1 MLVIVGTLPLFL
13 ILPIKDWVEQL
24 YYNTYFIGFALLAT
38 GALLYLSDRLSR
50 GKKTEK
56 GATVVDALLV
66 GASQALA
73 TVPGLSRS
81 GTTIAV
87 GMLRGYD
94 RSFAVRYSF
103 LLSLPAVLGANIL
116 SLKNAVEGGIDWSML
131 PVYLFGMV
139 IAAVA
144 GYFSIRL
151 VNLLANKGKFGNFA
165 YYCWAVGAL
174 ALILSVLL

>member
-1 MLVIVGTLPLFL
+1 
-13 ILPIKDWVEQL
+13 
-24 YYNTYFIGFALLAT
+24 
-38 GALLYLSDRLSR
+38 
-50 GKKTEK
+50 
-56 GATVVDALLV
+56 
-66 GASQALA
+66 
-73 TVPGLSRS
+73 
-81 GTTIAV
+81 
-87 GMLRGYD
+87 MLRGYD